1 MVESK
6 SKVKSFSI
14 DKRVVWDAWKQVRA
28 NQGAPGVDEESVA
41 EFERDLSGNLYKL
54 WNRMSSGTY
63 MPPPVRAVQIPKKH
77 GRGVRTLGVPTVA
90 DRVAQKVAALYLEPK
105 VEPVFHP
112 DSYGYRPKRSALDAV
127 GVCRKRCWKMDW
139 LIDLDYAAFFDSI
152 DHELMLKAVAAHTD
166 ERWILLYVERW
177 LKAPLDDGSDTLVAR
192 DRGTPQGS
200 AISPVLANIY
210 LHYSF
215 DMWMAREFPAV
226 PFERYAD
233 DAVVHC
239 ISERQARFVLGKIK
253 ARMADCQLEL
263 SADKT
268 LIVYCKDSNRK
279 GSYEHERFDFLGFTF
294 RPRCAKR
301 KNGELFTSFLP
312 AVSDDAAKKI
322 RHTIRR
328 WRIHLWSGT
337 HLTEIARE
345 INQVVRGWINH
356 YGRFYP
362 SWLARSLR
370 RIDEYLV
377 RWAMRK
383 YKRLKGHRKRAWA
396 FLANV
401 FAREPKLFAHWR
413 VVRASDRTVG
423 AV

>member
-63 MPPPVRAVQIPKKH
+63 MPPAVRAVQIPKKH

-127 GVCRKRCWKMDW
+127 KVCRERCWRSNW
-139 LIDLDYAAFFDSI
+139 IIDLDYAAFFDSI

-166 ERWILLYVERW
+166 ERWVLLYVDRW

-215 DMWMAREFPAV
+215 DMWMAREFPTIS
-226 PFERYAD
+226 FERYAD

-239 ISERQARFVLGKIK
+239 KSERQARFVLGKIK
-253 ARMADCQLEL
+253 ARMVDCQLEL

-294 RPRCAKR
+294 RPRAAKR

-345 INQVVRGWINH
+345 INQTVRGWINH
-356 YGRFYP
+356 DGRFYP
-362 SWLARSLR
+362 TRLAESLR

-383 YKRLKGHRKRAWA
+383 YKRLKRHRKRAWA

>member
-6 SKVKSFSI
+6 SKVKLFSI

-127 GVCRKRCWKMDW
+127 AVCRKRCWKMDW

-166 ERWILLYVERW
+166 ERWVLLYVERW

-239 ISERQARFVLGKIK
+239 ISEFEARNVLGKIK

-294 RPRCAKR
+294 RPRKAR
-301 KNGELFTSFLP
+301 NGQGKLFTSFLP

-337 HLTEIARE
+337 HLTAIARE

-362 SWLARSLR
+362 TRLAESLR

-413 VVRASDRTVG
+413 VVKANDRTVG

>member
-6 SKVKSFSI
+6 SKAKSFSI

-28 NQGAPGVDEESVA
+28 NQGAPGVDEESIA
-41 EFERDLSGNLYKL
+41 QFERDLSGNLYKL

-127 GVCRKRCWKMDW
+127 TVCRKRCWKMDW
-139 LIDLDYAAFFDSI
+139 LIDLDYAAFFDTI

-166 ERWILLYVERW
+166 ERWVLLYVERW

-192 DRGTPQGS
+192 DLGTPQGS

-215 DMWMAREFPAV
+215 DMWMSREFPAV

-253 ARMADCQLEL
+253 TRMADCQLEL

-294 RPRCAKR
+294 RPRKAR
-301 KNGELFTSFLP
+301 NGQGELFTSFLP

-337 HLTEIARE
+337 HLTAIARE
-345 INQVVRGWINH
+345 INQIVRGWINH

-362 SWLARSLR
+362 SWLAKSLR

-413 VVRASDRTVG
+413 VVRANDRTVG

>member
-6 SKVKSFSI
+6 SKAKSFSI

-63 MPPPVRAVQIPKKH
+63 MPPPVMAVQIPKKH

-127 GVCRKRCWKMDW
+127 GACRKRCWKMDW
-139 LIDLDYAAFFDSI
+139 LIDLDYASFFDSI
-152 DHELMLKAVAAHTD
+152 DHEHMLKAVVAHTD
-166 ERWILLYVERW
+166 ERWVLLYVERW

-200 AISPVLANIY
+200 AVSPVLANIY
-210 LHYSF
+210 LHHAF

-239 ISERQARFVLGKIK
+239 ISERQARFVLGEIK
-253 ARMADCQLEL
+253 ARMADCHLEL
-263 SADKT
+263 NDGKT
-268 LIVYCKDSNRK
+268 RVVYCKDSNRK
-279 GSYEHERFDFLGFTF
+279 GSHEHERFDFLGYTF
-294 RPRCAKR
+294 RPRRAR
-301 KNGELFTSFLP
+301 NGRGELFTSFIP
-312 AVSDDAAKKI
+312 AVSDEAAKAI
-322 RHTIRR
+322 RRTIRR
-328 WRIHLWSGT
+328 WRLHLWNGN
-337 HLTEIARE
+337 HLIVLARKVNP
-345 INQVVRGWINH
+345 IVRGWVNY

-362 SWLARSLR
+362 TMLAKTLR
-370 RIDEYLV
+370 CIDKYLV

-383 YKRLKGHRKRAWA
+383 YKRLKGRRMRAWA
-396 FLANV
+396 FLEGV
-401 FAREPKLFAHWR
+401 FTRQPELFAHWR
-413 VVRASDRTVG
+413 ILKANDRTVG